1 MKSKNAFLGVATLAM
16 GLLATGGSLCAQH
29 APSAPPPPP
38 GEAGADMMFEAMGP
52 GLGGPPDMIEFVE
65 FEGSVDSK
73 TVSGAPFTASF
84 SKETTQVL
92 ADGNRIQRTTTG
104 SLARDSQGRTRRDM
118 TLPAIGPWAA
128 SGKPAP
134 HVTFIND
141 PVAGA
146 QYSLDANRK
155 IARKIPSRGNRGNF
169 PKGDHA
175 GKFAT
180 ERKNETTTTSLGTQ
194 TIAGVTAEGTRTTRT
209 IPAGEIGNEKPIVI
223 TFEKWYS
230 PDLQETVMTK
240 RSDPRTGDTVFQL
253 TGVQRLEPAATMFQV
268 PPDYTVKQGG
278 PGGPRGAKG
287 MHRHHGG
294 GAPPAGVPP
303 AEAPPADS
311 SSPTPQ

>member
-1 MKSKNAFLGVATLAM
+1 MKSKNALFGMAALAT
-16 GLLATGGSLCAQH
+16 GLLATGGGLHAQH
-29 APSAPPPPP
+29 APAGPPP
-38 GEAGADMMFEAMGP
+38 GGPDMMFEAMAP
-52 GLGGPPDMIEFVE
+52 GLGGPPDTIEFVE
-65 FEGSVDSK
+65 FEGSVNDK

-84 SKETTQVL
+84 SKEMTQVL

-146 QYSLDANRK
+146 QYALDANRK
-155 IARKIPSRGNRGNF
+155 IARKMPSRGNRGDF

-180 ERKNETTTTSLGTQ
+180 ERTNESTTTSLGMQ
-194 TIAGVTAEGTRTTRT
+194 TISGVSAEGTRITRT

-240 RSDPRTGDTVFQL
+240 RSDPRMGETVFQL
-253 TGVQRLEPAATMFQV
+253 TGVQRQEPAATMFQV
-268 PPDYTVKQGG
+268 PADYTVKQGG
-278 PGGPRGAKG
+278 PGGPRG

-294 GAPPAGVPP
+294 GAPPAG
-303 AEAPPADS
+303 APPASS